1 MEYISGWNTLPWQKS
16 LKRALNTSDCM
27 QHWLSEHGTELCC
40 TIEGRV
46 QSSGKLDTEIH
57 KLTITLVSRWKVSAL
72 FGTSALIHFSNNVL
86 NSTTSLWAQPCIAGR
101 PFLDSDDNIGESMPF
116 SPIRSLGDRWG
127 PSEKCC
133 RDWSMPLA
141 QRSVAWKILSLFF
154 PCSLYHSTS
163 SGRAFPTCI
172 ASIVDFEA
180 TENESTR

>member
-1 MEYISGWNTLPWQKS
+1 MVLNFVVQLKGGSRVLGSWTQK
-16 LKRALNTSDCM
+16 LT
-27 QHWLSEHGTELCC
+27 T
-40 TIEGRV
+40 
-46 QSSGKLDTEIH
+46 
-57 KLTITLVSRWKVSAL
+57 LTITLVSRWKVSAL

-86 NSTTSLWAQPCIAGR
+86 NSTTSLWAQPCIAGH
-101 PFLDSDDNIGESMPF
+101 PFLDSDDNIGEWMPF